1 MGNLFGLFSRPLRSG
16 HTDTVVDVKHSVLAV
31 SWLAINQSVSLS
43 VPALAHDFLKLVQ
56 LPVEVAQSVSRPER
70 FWSGEKL
77 AKLKLVRSRA
87 EWMMRV
93 GDKVIL
99 KDITNLPSTRH
110 GKEGEPYGVI
120 EVRVY
125 VVRETQ
131 TTVEVLWQDGSTEA
145 MPTTKLIPYLN
156 PDEYDCW

>member
-1 MGNLFGLFSRPLRSG
+1 M
-16 HTDTVVDVKHSVLAV
+16 
-31 SWLAINQSVSLS
+31 SLS
-43 VPALAHDFLKLVQ
+43 VPSYAPYFLRFVQ
-56 LPVEVAQSVSRPER
+56 LSVEVAQSISRPER
-70 FWSGEKL
+70 FWSGENL

-99 KDITNLPSTRH
+99 KDAANLPCTRH
-110 GKEGEPYGVI
+110 GKEGEPYGII

-125 VVRETQ
+125 VVRETR
-131 TTVEVLWQDGSTEA
+131 TTVEVLWQDGSTET

>member
-1 MGNLFGLFSRPLRSG
+1 L
-16 HTDTVVDVKHSVLAV
+16 
-31 SWLAINQSVSLS
+31 
-43 VPALAHDFLKLVQ
+43 PAEA
-56 LPVEVAQSVSRPER
+56 AQSISRPER
-70 FWSGEKL
+70 FWSGENL
-77 AKLKLVRSRA
+77 AQLKLVRSRA

-99 KDITNLPSTRH
+99 KDAANLPCTRH
-110 GKEGEPYGVI
+110 GKEGEPYGII

-125 VVRETQ
+125 VVRETR
-131 TTVEVLWQDGSTEA
+131 TTVEVLWQDGSTET

>member
-1 MGNLFGLFSRPLRSG
+1 
-16 HTDTVVDVKHSVLAV
+16 
-31 SWLAINQSVSLS
+31 
-43 VPALAHDFLKLVQ
+43 
-56 LPVEVAQSVSRPER
+56 LPGAVAQTISRPER
-70 FWSGEKL
+70 FWSGASL
-77 AKLKLVRSRA
+77 AKLKLMRSRA

-99 KDITNLPSTRH
+99 KDATSLPSTRH
-110 GKEGEPYGVI
+110 GKEGDPYGVV

-131 TTVEVLWQDGSTEA
+131 TTVDVLWQDGSKET
-145 MPTTKLIPYLN
+145 MPTAKLIPYLN

>member
-1 MGNLFGLFSRPLRSG
+1 M
-16 HTDTVVDVKHSVLAV
+16 
-31 SWLAINQSVSLS
+31 
-43 VPALAHDFLKLVQ
+43 FLKPTQ
-56 LPVEVAQSVSRPER
+56 LQAEVAQSISRPNR
-70 FWSGEKL
+70 FWSREDL
-77 AKLKLVRSRA
+77 SKLKLVRSRA

-99 KDITNLPSTRH
+99 KDASSLPVTRH
-110 GKEGEPYGVI
+110 GKEGEPYGVV

-131 TTVEVLWQDGSTEA
+131 TTVDVLWQDGSKETVL
-145 MPTTKLIPYLN
+145 TTKLIPYLN

>member
-1 MGNLFGLFSRPLRSG
+1 M
-16 HTDTVVDVKHSVLAV
+16 DVKHSVLAI
-31 SWLAINQSVSLS
+31 SWLAINQSVSLYILTFTHVLKS
-43 VPALAHDFLKLVQ
+43 IQLLA
-56 LPVEVAQSVSRPER
+56 EVAQTVSRPER
-70 FWSGEKL
+70 FWSGADL

-93 GDKVIL
+93 GDKIIL
-99 KDITNLPSTRH
+99 KDAARLPSTRH
-110 GKEGEPYGVI
+110 GREGEPYGII

-131 TTVEVLWQDGSTEA
+131 TTVDVLWQDGSTES
-145 MPTTKLIPYLN
+145 MLTTKLIPYLN

>member
-1 MGNLFGLFSRPLRSG
+1 
-16 HTDTVVDVKHSVLAV
+16 VL
-31 SWLAINQSVSLS
+31 SL
-43 VPALAHDFLKLVQ
+43 KWVQ
-56 LPVEVAQSVSRPER
+56 LPVEVAQTISRPAR
-70 FWSGEKL
+70 FWSGEDL
-77 AKLKLVRSRA
+77 GKLKLVRSRA

-99 KDITNLPSTRH
+99 KDPSNLPFTRH
-110 GKEGEPYGVI
+110 GKEGESYGIV

-131 TTVEVLWQDGSTEA
+131 TTVVVLWQDGSKETVLTTE
-145 MPTTKLIPYLN
+145 LIPYLN

>member
-1 MGNLFGLFSRPLRSG
+1 
-16 HTDTVVDVKHSVLAV
+16 VDIKHSVLAI
-31 SWLAINQSVSLS
+31 SWLAINQSVSLY
-43 VPALAHDFLKLVQ
+43 VLIFTCHAHKLVQ
-56 LPVEVAQSVSRPER
+56 LLAGVAQSISRPER
-70 FWSGEKL
+70 FWSGVDL

-99 KDITNLPSTRH
+99 KNTASLPSTRH
-110 GKEGEPYGVI
+110 GKEGEPYGII

-131 TTVEVLWQDGSTEA
+131 TTVDVLWQDGSTETMLTA
-145 MPTTKLIPYLN
+145 KLIPYLN

>member
-1 MGNLFGLFSRPLRSG
+1 
-16 HTDTVVDVKHSVLAV
+16 VDVKHSVLAI
-31 SWLAINQSVSLS
+31 SWLAINQSVRMCPSFRYHDSKPLQLS
-43 VPALAHDFLKLVQ
+43 TEA
-56 LPVEVAQSVSRPER
+56 AQRISRPER
-70 FWSGEKL
+70 FWSGENL

-99 KDITNLPSTRH
+99 KDATNLPFTRH

-131 TTVEVLWQDGSTEA
+131 TTVDVLWQNGSTET
-145 MPTTKLIPYLN
+145 MLTTKLIPYLN

>member
-1 MGNLFGLFSRPLRSG
+1 M
-16 HTDTVVDVKHSVLAV
+16 DVKHSVLAI
-31 SWLAINQSVSLS
+31 SWLAINQSVSLLIPIFARR
-43 VPALAHDFLKLVQ
+43 VHKQVQ
-56 LPVEVAQSVSRPER
+56 LPAEAVQSISRPER
-70 FWSGEKL
+70 FWSGENL

-99 KDITNLPSTRH
+99 KDAASLPSTRH

-131 TTVEVLWQDGSTEA
+131 TTVDVLWQDGSTET

>member
-1 MGNLFGLFSRPLRSG
+1 
-16 HTDTVVDVKHSVLAV
+16 VDVKHSVLAI
-31 SWLAINQSVSLS
+31 SWLAINQSVGFS
-43 VPALAHDFLKLVQ
+43 VSPFFVMFLKLVQ
-56 LPVEVAQSVSRPER
+56 LSTEIAQSISRPNR
-70 FWSGEKL
+70 FWSGEDL

-99 KDITNLPSTRH
+99 KDASSLPFTRH
-110 GKEGEPYGVI
+110 GKEGEPYGVV

-131 TTVEVLWQDGSTEA
+131 TTVDVLWQDGSEGTVL
-145 MPTTKLIPYLN
+145 TTKLIPYLN